1 MTMHFNAKRQ
11 YSFQPNVMFFVCCS
25 LSATDAVF
33 FITVHPCLTF
43 FAIPTKIGGTVSFSL
58 LCYVNMFAYRLGFY
72 YYLDYLPPP
81 NILLISG
88 FFFSF
93 PSTIVC
99 LIFVSVNIFIILPSI
114 DVVDNNVIV
123 SIS

>member
-1 MTMHFNAKRQ
+1 M
-11 YSFQPNVMFFVCCS
+11 SCS
-25 LSATDAVF
+25 LSTAD
-33 FITVHPCLTF
+33 TVGLVTIHPCLTF
-43 FAIPTKIGGTVSFSL
+43 FTVSSKIRGSISFSL
-58 LCYVNMFAYRLGFY
+58 LCYVNVFTFRLWLYDYF
-72 YYLDYLPPP
+72 DYLPPP

-88 FFFSF
+88 FFFSL

-114 DVVDNNVIV
+114 EVVDNNVIV

>member
-1 MTMHFNAKRQ
+1 M
-11 YSFQPNVMFFVCCS
+11 MFFVCGS
-25 LSATDAVF
+25 LFTTDAVF
-33 FITVHPCLTF
+33 FVTIHPCLTF
-43 FAIPTKIGGTVSFSL
+43 FAIPTKIGSTVSLSL
-58 LCYVNMFAYRLGFY
+58 LCYVNVFAQWLWLDYD
-72 YYLDYLPPP
+72 LDYLPPP

>member
-1 MTMHFNAKRQ
+1 M
-11 YSFQPNVMFFVCCS
+11 CGS

-33 FITVHPCLTF
+33 FVTVHPRLTF
-43 FAIPTKIGGTVSFSL
+43 FAIPTKIGRTVSFSL
-58 LCYVNMFAYRLGFY
+58 LCNVNMFTQWLWLDYDF
-72 YYLDYLPPP
+72 DYLPPP

>member
-1 MTMHFNAKRQ
+1 M
-11 YSFQPNVMFFVCCS
+11 MFLVGCS
-25 LSATDAVF
+25 LPATDAVF
-33 FITVHPCLTF
+33 FVTVNPSLTF
-43 FAIPTKIGGTVSFSL
+43 LTIPTKIGSTVSLSL
-58 LCYVNMFAYRLGFY
+58 LCYVNVFAQWLRFDYDF
-72 YYLDYLPPP
+72 DYLPPP

>member
-1 MTMHFNAKRQ
+1 M
-11 YSFQPNVMFFVCCS
+11 MFFVCGS
-25 LSATDAVF
+25 LFTTDAVF
-33 FITVHPCLTF
+33 FVTIHPCLTF
-43 FAIPTKIGGTVSFSL
+43 LTIPTKIGSTVSLSL
-58 LCYVNMFAYRLGFY
+58 LCYVNVFAQWLWLDYDF
-72 YYLDYLPPP
+72 DYLPPP

>member
-1 MTMHFNAKRQ
+1 M
-11 YSFQPNVMFFVCCS
+11 VFFVCGS
-25 LSATDAVF
+25 LPATDAIF

-43 FAIPTKIGGTVSFSL
+43 FTIPTKIGRTVSFSL
-58 LCYVNMFAYRLGFY
+58 LCNVNMFANRLWLDYDF
-72 YYLDYLPPP
+72 DYLPPP
-81 NILLISG
+81 NILLMSG

-114 DVVDNNVIV
+114 DVVDNSVIV
-123 SIS
+123 NIS